1 MSVIYARNPITGRFE
16 KVGGRTVATD
26 PTLSLQGVPADAKA
40 VGDAL
45 SNVSNEVSKKA
56 NRITGAAGDFVVIGE
71 DGSPTTK
78 KIVLAEEVSF

>member
-16 KVGGRTVATD
+16 KVGRGLISTD

-45 SNVSNEVSKKA
+45 SKKA